1 MPKLIINKLGPVETC
16 ELECSQFMNF
26 TGFQASGKSTI
37 AKAIYYFRT
46 IKMISSSLQNRRHW
60 MRHLYME

>member
-26 TGFQASGKSTI
+26 TGFQASERVQLPKQFI
-37 AKAIYYFRT
+37 ILEQL
-46 IKMISSSLQNRRHW
+46 KMISSSLQNRRHW